1 MDRTTLNLNERIV
14 RVGLYSLILCYYTL
28 LNWAVWREEKK
39 KNLPFIFFFSHLAL
53 TLSHKQ

>member
-28 LNWAVWREEKK
+28 LNWAVWREEKTK
-39 KNLPFIFFFSHLAL
+39 KLAFYFFL
-53 TLSHKQ
+53 LSPCTNFVA